1 MKSVLFQLIFVYHFC
16 GVQLRCPFQEVFLVS
31 NSSVQFR
38 SLIRP
43 KKKLQSV
50 SEHARL
56 VLCYFHHFYLIVILR
71 LWNQHCTC
79 AQAPPNICT
88 KKFPHHIFQIFCH
101 QCCQAQHFSD
111 PSGSARSHA
120 FLQYNHNQWKKTYEA
135 YMGMGFPEIN
145 AY

>member
-43 KKKLQSV
+43 KKKSQSV

-71 LWNQHCTC
+71 LWNKHCTC
-79 AQAPPNICT
+79 AQVKHLQTYVQKNFPTIFFRSFAISVAKPNISLIPLALHARTPSCNTIIINGRRHT
-88 KKFPHHIFQIFCH
+88 KHTWEWV
-101 QCCQAQHFSD
+101 
-111 PSGSARSHA
+111 
-120 FLQYNHNQWKKTYEA
+120 FLR
-135 YMGMGFPEIN
+135 
-145 AY
+145 